1 MSTAARSRRTRG
13 RIEQTRMTICQA
25 IGCADFI
32 PPTAVFCEKH
42 DLMLQADIR
51 TILGKHH
58 RPGKKPTKLFT
69 LMLDRA
75 L

>member
-1 MSTAARSRRTRG
+1 
-13 RIEQTRMTICQA
+13 MTICQA